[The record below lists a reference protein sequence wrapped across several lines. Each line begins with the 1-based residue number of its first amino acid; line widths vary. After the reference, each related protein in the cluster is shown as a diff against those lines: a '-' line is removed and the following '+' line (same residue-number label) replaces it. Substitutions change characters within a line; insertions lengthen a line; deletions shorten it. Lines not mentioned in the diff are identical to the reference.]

1 MTKMK
6 TFQAYWVEELADG
19 TFKQSIVT
27 RNLADLPDNE
37 VLIKVHYAGLNYK
50 DALSSMGNKGIT
62 RQYPHTPGV
71 DASGVV
77 VSDTTGKFKA
87 DDKVI
92 VTSYDLGMNTS
103 GGFAEYI
110 CVPASWVVALPKGLT
125 LEEAMILGTGGYT
138 AGLALYKMEMCGQ
151 LPEMG
156 KILVTGA
163 TGGVGSHAVEI
174 LAKAGYEVIAVT
186 GKPESAAYLKSLGA
200 REIISRD
207 GANDNSKRALM
218 RPKWAGAIDTIGGNT
233 LATALKACGRNGNVA
248 ACGLVLSPKLETT
261 VFPFILNGVNLLGID
276 SAETPM
282 PIRLAVWERLANSW
296 KSTQLE
302 QICNPIKLKDLQNS
316 INLMLKGKHLGRT
329 VVSFVCV

>member
-1 MTKMK
+1 MK
-6 TFQAYWVEELADG
+6 TFQAYWVEEQADG

-27 RNLADLPDNE
+27 RKIEDLPNNE

-50 DALSSMGNKGIT
+50 DALSSIGNKGVT
-62 RQYPHTPGV
+62 RQYPHTPGIDV
-71 DASGVV
+71 SGEIVE
-77 VSDTTGKFKA
+77 DRTGTFEIGK
-87 DDKVI
+87 KVI

-110 CVPASWVVALPKGLT
+110 CVPASWIVPLPNGLS
-125 LEEAMILGTGGYT
+125 LKEAMILGTGGYT
-138 AGLALYKMEMCGQ
+138 AGLAVYKMEMCGQ
-151 LPEMG
+151 RPEMG

-186 GKPESAAYLKSLGA
+186 GKPEAEDYLKSLGA
-200 REIISRD
+200 VEIINRSD
-207 GANDNSKRALM
+207 ANDTSKRVLL
-218 RPKWAGAIDTIGGNT
+218 RPKWAGAIDTVGGNT
-233 LATALKACGRNGNVA
+233 LATALKACDRNGNVA
-248 ACGLVLSPKLETT
+248 TCGLVLSPKLETT

-282 PIRLAVWERLANSW
+282 NIRLEVWKRLASDW

-302 QICNPIKLKDLQNS
+302 HIGNLIKLKDLQKS
-316 INLMLKGKHLGRT
+316 INLMLKSEHVGRT
-329 VVSFVCV
+329 VVSFV

>member
-6 TFQAYWVEELADG
+6 TFQAYWIEELADG
-19 TFKQSIVT
+19 TFKQSITT
-27 RNLADLPDNE
+27 RNIEDLPENE
-37 VLIKVHYAGLNYK
+37 VLIKVYYAGLNYK

-77 VSDTTGKFKA
+77 VSDKTGQFKK
-87 DDKVI
+87 DEKVI

-110 CVPASWVVALPKGLT
+110 CVPAAWVVPLPNGLS
-125 LEEAMILGTGGYT
+125 LQEAMILGTGGYT
-138 AGLALYKMEMCGQ
+138 AALAVYKMEMCGQ
-151 LPEMG
+151 APGMG

-174 LAKAGYEVIAVT
+174 LAKAGYEIIAAT
-186 GKPESAAYLKSLGA
+186 GKPEATDYLKSLGA
-200 REIISRD
+200 TVIISRD
-207 GANDNSKRALM
+207 DANDSSKRVLM

-282 PIRLAVWERLANSW
+282 PIRLEVWKRLANDW
-296 KSTQLE
+296 KSTQLNE
-302 QICNPIKLKDLQNS
+302 ICNLIKLEDLQKS
-316 INLMLKGKHLGRT
+316 INLMLEGEHVGRT
-329 VVSFVCV
+329 VVSFS